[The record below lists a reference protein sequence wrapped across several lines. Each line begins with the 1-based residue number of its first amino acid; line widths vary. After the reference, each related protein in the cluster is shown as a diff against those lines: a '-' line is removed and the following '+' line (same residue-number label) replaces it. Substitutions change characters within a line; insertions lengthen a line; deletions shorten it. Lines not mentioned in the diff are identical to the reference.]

1 MAVVLLTK
9 KISNFKSK
17 RYLSTIDLCDCFSTA
32 TSSLITAQQQVTP
45 GIYSFSL
52 VVLDSE
58 GRQCEALDDLTLE
71 VCQCDYRDTC
81 RATETGRTH
90 GGESIVRLGPAAIGL
105 IFLGLLL
112 LLCEYAKVS
121 FWFSCCVS
129 ICKGLHTAQAMHLCN
144 EKNHSLIVL
153 QTKQGRNGI
162 FRKKLKCLK
171 STCHLANNL
180 YSQYSKLVTYV
191 NHNIQ
196 SSMTGI
202 SIRQESHKCQIF
214 RKQHKRIKREKKYSI
229 TTLYTL
235 PVIFIVKIR
244 VSFLPCQFLKYL
256 LHIQV
261 SGDSKRKRK
270 PWPNGFRE
278 NIQDVMG
285 LELYN
290 AY

>member
-1 MAVVLLTK
+1 MQAPEEGRLGFQWHLPSLLLMEEFRVGLILHEREQWTHLEQIKGQGGNIVQFTQVVPYSPHNCSYLTVLLVWLFVTVMSMAVVLLTK

-129 ICKGLHTAQAMHLCN
+129 ICKGLHTAQAMQ
-144 EKNHSLIVL
+144 KNHSLIVL
-153 QTKQGRNGI
+153 
-162 FRKKLKCLK
+162 
-171 STCHLANNL
+171 
-180 YSQYSKLVTYV
+180 
-191 NHNIQ
+191 
-196 SSMTGI
+196 
-202 SIRQESHKCQIF
+202 
-214 RKQHKRIKREKKYSI
+214 
-229 TTLYTL
+229 
-235 PVIFIVKIR
+235 
-244 VSFLPCQFLKYL
+244 
-256 LHIQV
+256 
-261 SGDSKRKRK
+261 
-270 PWPNGFRE
+270 
-278 NIQDVMG
+278 
-285 LELYN
+285 
-290 AY
+290 